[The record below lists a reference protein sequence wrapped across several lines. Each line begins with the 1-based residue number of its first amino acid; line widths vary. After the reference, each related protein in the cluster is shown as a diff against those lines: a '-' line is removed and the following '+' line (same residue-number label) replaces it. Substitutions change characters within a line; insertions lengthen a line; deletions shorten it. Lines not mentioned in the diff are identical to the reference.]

1 MEASPGAD
9 RPLNYVKSRQRVADH
24 GEVFTP
30 PEHRGQTSGSGLEIS
45 GVVNLGW
52 LDGAAVA
59 DRVSGGDLPRHRPG
73 SRAVANLRGRR
84 EAAGVSRPG
93 GGSGRALPLAVG
105 SGRSRPLFAG
115 GSARGRLLALGL
127 GEGLDPTAD

>member
-1 MEASPGAD
+1 MARPLRFAFPGAIY
-9 RPLNYVKSRQRVADH
+9 RVTSRGNA
-24 GEVFTP
+24 P
-30 PEHRGQTSGSGLEIS
+30 
-45 GVVNLGW
+45 
-52 LDGAAVA
+52 
-59 DRVSGGDLPRHRPG
+59 
-73 SRAVANLRGRR
+73 RGRR

-115 GSARGRLLALGL
+115 GSARGRRLALGL